1 MAIVHFGLEQ
11 QRFTGGATEV
21 EVEAPNVEQL
31 IAKLEAKFPGLGPL
45 LESSAVAI
53 NGEVVNDAAY
63 EPIPPGAEVY
73 FVVKAAGGN
82 AGSAASH

>member
-11 QRFTGGATEV
+11 QRFTRGATEI
-21 EVEAPNVEQL
+21 EVDARNVEQL
-31 IAKLEAKFPGLGPL
+31 IAKLEAKFPGIGPL

-63 EPIPPGAEVY
+63 EPVPEGAEIY
-73 FVVKAAGGN
+73 FVVKAAGG
-82 AGSAASH
+82 